1 MLLGWSLEA
10 SSSPSVAA
18 KVGGGLAKL
27 DGVWRLCPDFPLSVC
42 RQLVSDMEAIPRE
55 KPPAAGA
62 RPAAQQQQQQPPLSL
77 QRLCRFV
84 HCWLG
89 LTQGLLAAHAAVPEL
104 CEAAN
109 GTGGAAAEVGRLID
123 RCFAVLLAH
132 APGGALAM
140 GAPHAEAHRP
150 PAAADSGAQAAG
162 GGGGGGGGSRRQT
175 ALETKAKELRAAAE
189 AVRRRRPAQPPGHVG
204 HRQRRH

>member
-27 DGVWRLCPDFPLSVC
+27 DGVWRLCPDFPLNVC

-62 RPAAQQQQQQPPLSL
+62 RPAAQQQQQQPPMSL

-89 LTQGLLAAHAAVPEL
+89 LTQVRVRVRVRVTLTLNLTLILTLTLTLTLSRQATTLAL
-104 CEAAN
+104 
-109 GTGGAAAEVGRLID
+109 TI
-123 RCFAVLLAH
+123 
-132 APGGALAM
+132 
-140 GAPHAEAHRP
+140 
-150 PAAADSGAQAAG
+150 
-162 GGGGGGGGSRRQT
+162 
-175 ALETKAKELRAAAE
+175 K
-189 AVRRRRPAQPPGHVG
+189 
-204 HRQRRH
+204 